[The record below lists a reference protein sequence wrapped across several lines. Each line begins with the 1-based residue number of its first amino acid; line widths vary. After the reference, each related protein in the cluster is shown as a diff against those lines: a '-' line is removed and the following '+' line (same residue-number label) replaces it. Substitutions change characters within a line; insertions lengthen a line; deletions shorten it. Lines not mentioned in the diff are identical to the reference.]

1 MRDPKL
7 DEDLKQMSIYVYQNG
22 NGKIP
27 DGWEL
32 IRADSNDKTGY
43 YAEVYKNGGEI
54 AVVYRGTDADKSL
67 FEGAKD
73 FFIGD
78 LPLGAG
84 FRSGQI
90 QDARDTFDNIKNEN
104 PSSRIVVTG
113 HSLGGSLAQVISAET
128 GNKAVTF
135 NVYGTGQVLNDMSY
149 KDQRLLD
156 ITNYGNPNDP
166 IFMKNK
172 DNQPGTVYVTNTNL
186 NPEQSAT
193 WSNKINKNINFD
205 NHKLEKMDK
214 LDKAVIV
221 CGEGGAS
228 KKDKAES
235 TMVLKGRIS
244 YDDTYDRKA
253 DVIAKLKAPQNNR
266 LQKVRD
272 MIRGKSKSKSDKVNK
287 ANGKSGNGWV
297 TINGRHIYLGS

>member
-54 AVVYRGTDADKSL
+54 AVVYRGTDQKQFLPD
-67 FEGAKD
+67 AKD

-78 LPLGAG
+78 LPMGVG
-84 FRSGQI
+84 FPSGQI
-90 QDARDTFDNIKNEN
+90 QDARDTFDNIKNGN

-135 NVYGTGQVLNDMSY
+135 NAYGTGQVLNDMSY

-193 WSNKINKNINFD
+193 WNNKINKNINFD

-221 CGEGGAS
+221 GGEGGAS

-244 YDDTYDRKA
+244 YDDTYDQKA
-253 DVIAKLKAPQNNR
+253 DIIAKLKEPQETK
-266 LQKVRD
+266 L
-272 MIRGKSKSKSDKVNK
+272 
-287 ANGKSGNGWV
+287 
-297 TINGRHIYLGS
+297 